1 MTPLKPSTHLTPLA
15 HLWHYNSA
23 LLLQAITMIER
34 LQVQAAPNFVY
45 AQAVGPHVRHIIEHY
60 EALLRHLDTA
70 TSTSV
75 DYDARERDMAV
86 QSQPDV
92 TKAKLRAV
100 ATRLDSLSHQAAWQ
114 LDTPLQT
121 CLQTGAQGELQMM
134 VPTSLGREL
143 LFLSSHTVH
152 HFALLG
158 HYCKAA
164 GVDLGHDFGKAPS
177 TLAFERKAA

>member
-1 MTPLKPSTHLTPLA
+1 MTPVSPIV
-15 HLWHYNSA
+15 HLWRYNSA
-23 LLLQAITMIER
+23 LLSQAIGMIEQLQALANST
-34 LQVQAAPNFVY
+34 FVY

-60 EALLRHLDTA
+60 EALLRHLDNN
-70 TSTSV
+70 TSASV
-75 DYDARERDMAV
+75 DYDTRERDMAV
-86 QSQPDV
+86 QSQPEA
-92 TKAKLRAV
+92 TKAKLRTV
-100 ATRLDSLSHQAAWQ
+100 AGQLEHLSSQAAWQ

-121 CLQTGAQGELQMM
+121 RLQTGAYGELQMT
-134 VPTSLGREL
+134 VASSLGREL

-152 HFALLG
+152 HFALLS

>member
-1 MTPLKPSTHLTPLA
+1 MTPLTPLA
-15 HLWHYNSA
+15 NLWLYNSA
-23 LLLQAITMIER
+23 LLLQAIGMVER
-34 LQVQAAPNFVY
+34 LQAQATPGFVY
-45 AQAVGPHVRHIIEHY
+45 AQAVGPHVRHVIEHY
-60 EALLRHLDTA
+60 EALLRHLGTA
-70 TSTSV
+70 ASASV

-86 QSQPDV
+86 QSQPEV
-92 TKAKLRAV
+92 TKTKLRAI
-100 ATRLDSLSHQAAWQ
+100 AAQLDYFSRQAALQ
-114 LDTPLQT
+114 LNTHVQT
-121 CLQTGAQGELQMM
+121 CLQTGTQGELQMT
-134 VPTSLGREL
+134 VPSSLGREL

>member
-1 MTPLKPSTHLTPLA
+1 MTHPTPLV

-23 LLLQAITMIER
+23 LLSQAIDMVER
-34 LQVQAAPNFVY
+34 LQVQAVAHFVY

-60 EALLRHLDTA
+60 EALLRHLDNPA
-70 TSTSV
+70 SVSV
-75 DYDARERDMAV
+75 DYDTRERDMAV
-86 QSQPDV
+86 QSQPEI
-92 TKAKLRAV
+92 TKAKLRSVIA
-100 ATRLDSLSHQAAWQ
+100 RLERFAQQPSWQ

-121 CLQTGAQGELQMM
+121 CLQTGAAGQLQLT
-134 VPTSLGREL
+134 VPSSLGREL
-143 LFLSSHTVH
+143 LFVSSHTVH

>member
-1 MTPLKPSTHLTPLA
+1 MTSAPPLA

-23 LLLQAITMIER
+23 LLLQAVDMVKR
-34 LQVQAAPNFVY
+34 LQDQAAPTFVY

-60 EALLRHLDTA
+60 EALLRHLGTP
-70 TSTSV
+70 TSASV
-75 DYDARERDMAV
+75 DYDARERDIAV
-86 QSQPDV
+86 QSQAEI
-92 TKAKLRAV
+92 TKAKLRAIV
-100 ATRLDSLSHQAAWQ
+100 VELESFSQETTWQ
-114 LDTPLQT
+114 LDTPMQT
-121 CLQTGAQGELQMM
+121 CLQIGAQGELQMT
-134 VPTSLGREL
+134 VPSSLGREL

-177 TLAFERKAA
+177 TLAFERQAA